1 MHPAHSVPALLE
13 TAGNR
18 FSTYLLAG
26 DRFGCRS
33 VVEELLAA
41 DVPVLSI
48 YQDIYQQALYHVG
61 ELWEQNKISV
71 AREHI
76 ATSIVESLLSL
87 TFPLICNVNP
97 TGKRVVVA
105 CTRHELHQLGA
116 RMVADILEMHGW
128 DSHFLGA
135 NTPVD
140 SLIHLLKDLHPHLLC
155 LSLSTQMNMSALLTT
170 ISQVRGPFPAL
181 PIAVGGQAFRW
192 GGTEQLARFEGVQH
206 VASLTRLEEMIR
218 P

>member
-1 MHPAHSVPALLE
+1 MHPAPPDTALPE
-13 TAGNR
+13 TTGNR
-18 FSTYLLAG
+18 FSAYLLAG
-26 DRFGCRS
+26 DRQGCRS
-33 VVEELLAA
+33 VVEELLAGG
-41 DVPVLSI
+41 VTVLSL
-48 YQDIYQQALYHVG
+48 YQNLYQPALYHVG
-61 ELWEQNKISV
+61 ELWEQNRISV

-87 TFPLICNVNP
+87 TFPLICNATP

-105 CTRHELHQLGA
+105 CTSHELHQLGA

-135 NTPVD
+135 NSPID
-140 SLIHLLKDLHPHLLC
+140 SLVHLLKELQPNLLC
-155 LSLSTQMNMSALLTT
+155 LSLSTQMNLSTLLAT
-170 ISQVRGPFPAL
+170 IRQVRASCQTL

-192 GGTEQLARFEGVQH
+192 GGTDQLAQFEGVRH
-206 VASLTRLEEMIR
+206 IASLTMLEEMIR